1 MLGQEGLFK
10 TRYKQQKGTKE
21 KFNWIKIKIL
31 PYDKRYREQRK
42 RQVIKQK
49 MFATHIN
56 PDRKLISKIGT

>member
-1 MLGQEGLFK
+1 MTKDTVNKGQ
-10 TRYKQQKGTKE
+10 
-21 KFNWIKIKIL
+21 
-31 PYDKRYREQRK
+31 